1 MTGPVHDVR
10 AQWHVAH
17 LLDAARDPGVDA
29 AGGDETGHEVVGLLR
44 RAALRVD
51 RAARRR
57 VREHVVPGRQPR
69 VAGDVASLL
78 ARLGHAAA
86 DDLLDRAGVDPRPLD
101 DLDQGVTEDLGR
113 LQLRQPAVALADR
126 CADGLD
132 DDWRA
137 HAVPPGERASTQ

>member
-1 MTGPVHDVR
+1 MAGPIDDVR
-10 AQWHVAH
+10 AQRHVAH
-17 LLDAARDPGVDA
+17 LLDAARDARVHA

-51 RAARRR
+51 RAARGR

-69 VAGDVASLL
+69 VARDVAPLL
-78 ARLGHAAA
+78 PRLGHAAA
-86 DDLLDRAGVDPRPLD
+86 DDLLDRAGVDARPLD

-126 CADGLD
+126 GADGFD

-137 HAVPPGERASTQ
+137 HAVPPGERASAQ